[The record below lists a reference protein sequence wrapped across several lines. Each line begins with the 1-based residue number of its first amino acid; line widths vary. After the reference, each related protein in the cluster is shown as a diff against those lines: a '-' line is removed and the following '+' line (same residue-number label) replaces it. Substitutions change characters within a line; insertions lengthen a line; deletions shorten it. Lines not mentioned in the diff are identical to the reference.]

1 MKSIERPPVRI
12 RQIEG
17 TPPQFIDDEL
27 ARLATTYAS
36 VFAGEPWR
44 EVSRCEDGFSPE
56 PAGSRCEQC
65 GEVRA
70 DAYPLKQQTETI
82 TGELARPNATCFVL
96 EDEQDETFV
105 GFSWG
110 FCYAGVDEFIEQKYA
125 GASTRYEQL
134 RSDVRRVLGCY
145 GIGAERFYYLSE
157 TGIIDDSR
165 YRGRGISK
173 EFVRRRVEVATGLGL
188 DIVQRTSSES
198 PMYRTMQS
206 AGFTQAMGA
215 KIGEPD
221 LVNQERVLFV
231 KKAEVDS
238 K

>member
-17 TPPQFIDDEL
+17 TPPQFVGDEL
-27 ARLATTYAS
+27 ARLATTYAN

-56 PAGSRCEQC
+56 PAGSRCEVC

-70 DAYPLKQQTETI
+70 DAYPLEEQMQTI
-82 TGELARPNATCFVL
+82 TGELARPNAACFVL
-96 EDEQDETFV
+96 EDEQDQAFI

-110 FCYAGVDEFIEQKYA
+110 FCYENVDEFLAQKYE
-125 GASTRYEQL
+125 GSGREYEQL
-134 RSDVRRVLGCY
+134 RDDACRVLGRY

-157 TGIIDDSR
+157 TGIIDDPR

-173 EFVRRRVEVATGLGL
+173 EFVQRRVTVATGLGL
-188 DIVQRTSSES
+188 DIVQRTSIES
-198 PMYRTMQS
+198 PMFRTMKS
-206 AGFTQAMGA
+206 SGFTQVMGQN
-215 KIGEPD
+215 IGEPD
-221 LVNQERVLFV
+221 SVNENRVLLV
-231 KKAEVDS
+231 KKY
-238 K
+238 